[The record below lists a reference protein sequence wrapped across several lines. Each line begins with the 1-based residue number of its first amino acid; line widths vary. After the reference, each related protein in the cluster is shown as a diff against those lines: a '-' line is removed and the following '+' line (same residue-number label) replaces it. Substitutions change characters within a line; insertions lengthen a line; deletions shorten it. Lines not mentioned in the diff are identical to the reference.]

1 MYYPSQHLQR
11 LNLQQLWTVLRSPVF
26 LGLAATAA
34 AIVIL
39 LMFHTVVTQAVSQGA
54 LRQQALA
61 ARSQALWQCQM
72 IPGPMARQNCLS
84 NAPAAPASG
93 R

>member
-1 MYYPSQHLQR
+1 MDYPSQHLQR
-11 LNLQQLWTVLRSPVF
+11 LNLQQLWTVLRTPVF
-26 LGLAATAA
+26 LGLAAA
-34 AIVIL
+34 AIAIL
-39 LMFHTVVTQAVSQGA
+39 LMFHTVVTQAVIQGA

-61 ARSQALWQCQM
+61 ARSQAIWHCQM

-84 NAPAAPASG
+84 NAPAAPASV